1 MKIIYPRI
9 NTFVEKRFHCLFS
22 KKKALKFKGFA
33 SGGFVIEMKLR
44 SISSE
49 AEVNFFRRAKISR

>member
-22 KKKALKFKGFA
+22 KKKALKFKGF
-33 SGGFVIEMKLR
+33 VIEMKLK